1 VLDSL
6 RRNNLCHWSMEC
18 YYGLIFSLQNPSTSG
33 MVLEDFDTSFSD
45 KFYHSHLDDMCELIY
60 FLGAP
65 PPPPKNL
72 RFRPRLFF
80 VFTDGKFFC
89 KNLIFFC
96 FKLFFWVF
104 LNCFDVPMSG
114 INYKKWKKHY
124 FDAFPSEKHFE
135 KQPLPRCQT
144 GSYPKLYIITY
155 LIDILKKKFGW
166 FTVLYLECSKYK
178 FFSHSGSCFSCCPHT
193 LYPCKWWQ
201 KFKQHSSWCHQCQC
215 LSSWRTDELPIG
227 LWTRIV
233 LWVGEKLY
241 STNQSMPK
249 PLCWS
254 YPWGTFVKSLSWIC
268 WWCFQVYMEFSS
280 W

>member
-1 VLDSL
+1 MKKTLFRCISKWKTL
-6 RRNNLCHWSMEC
+6 WKATITTMS
-18 YYGLIFSLQNPSTSG
+18 YGLLSQIIYNHI
-33 MVLEDFDTSFSD
+33 SD
-45 KFYHSHLDDMCELIY
+45 WY
-60 FLGAP
+60 
-65 PPPPKNL
+65 
-72 RFRPRLFF
+72 
-80 VFTDGKFFC
+80 
-89 KNLIFFC
+89 
-96 FKLFFWVF
+96 
-104 LNCFDVPMSG
+104 
-114 INYKKWKKHY
+114 
-124 FDAFPSEKHFE
+124 
-135 KQPLPRCQT
+135 
-144 GSYPKLYIITY
+144 
-155 LIDILKKKFGW
+155 LKKIKFGW

-178 FFSHSGSCFSCCPHT
+178 FFSHSGSCFACCPNT

-215 LSSWRTDELPIG
+215 LSSWRTDEMPVG

>member
-1 VLDSL
+1 
-6 RRNNLCHWSMEC
+6 M
-18 YYGLIFSLQNPSTSG
+18 
-33 MVLEDFDTSFSD
+33 
-45 KFYHSHLDDMCELIY
+45 K
-60 FLGAP
+60 
-65 PPPPKNL
+65 
-72 RFRPRLFF
+72 
-80 VFTDGKFFC
+80 
-89 KNLIFFC
+89 
-96 FKLFFWVF
+96 
-104 LNCFDVPMSG
+104 
-114 INYKKWKKHY
+114 KKHY
-124 FDAFPSEKHFE
+124 FDVFPSEKHFE
-135 KQPLPRCQT
+135 KQPLLRCQT

-155 LIDILKKKFGW
+155 LIDILKKKKFGWFTVLYLECSKYKFFSHSGSCFLLMLGINYKKWKKKHYFDVFPSEKHFEKQPLLRCQTGSYPKLYIITYLIDIFKKKKFGW

-178 FFSHSGSCFSCCPHT
+178 FFSHSGSCFSCCPNT

-201 KFKQHSSWCHQCQC
+201 KFKQHSSWRHQCQC
-215 LSSWRTDELPIG
+215 FSSWRTDELPIG